1 MKQIFHESHQL
12 SDLQSLCIDHVC
24 CCQIDTQSGQIHQKE
39 KDRFCGRH
47 QLEQILRLFHEVA
60 VFTVKAFGFVAIIVK
75 RANHTDSG
83 EIFTEDAI
91 DTIQRILLFCHCSGP
106 DNFSYDTTP
115 RMITGTVDAMIK
127 ERFKEERIVRVKL
140 TMIMIGVK
148 SAVRKITFK
157 NVMI

>member
-12 SDLQSLCIDHVC
+12 SDLKSLCIDHVC

-91 DTIQRILLFCHCSGP
+91 DTIQRILLSVTERSRY
-106 DNFSYDTTP
+106 FSYDHNAQDDY
-115 RMITGTVDAMIK
+115 RDGGCNDQREIQRGTDRQSEADNDHDRCQK
-127 ERFKEERIVRVKL
+127 C
-140 TMIMIGVK
+140 GP
-148 SAVRKITFK
+148 
-157 NVMI
+157 

>member
-91 DTIQRILLFCHCSGP
+91 DTIQRILLSVTERSRY
-106 DNFSYDTTP
+106 FSYDTTP